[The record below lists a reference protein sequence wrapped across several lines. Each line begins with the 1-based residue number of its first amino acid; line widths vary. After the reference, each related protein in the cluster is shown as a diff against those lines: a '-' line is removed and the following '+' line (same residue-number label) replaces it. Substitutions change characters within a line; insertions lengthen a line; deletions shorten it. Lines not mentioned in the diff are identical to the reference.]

1 MAIRYVTNAD
11 GKGWLIVRHA
21 NKSTY
26 PPLPQYLKVNHQ
38 KTELGRDHFVIM
50 EGRNKGKFASVSIKA
65 SNDSYLASGASP
77 HTIAAT
83 VKFNIT
89 TGKLWYGNLGPI
101 NTKTMTGN
109 PVPVGKHN
117 LEIPYEAH
125 SLGTGYQALSKYAKT
140 WFRIGH
146 SGDRFLHPGRISA
159 GCVTVTDIAA
169 WTRIYEYLIKSRKGD
184 GKSVGTIEVIK

>member
-1 MAIRYVTNAD
+1 HTYIKNLYVFVQKKYKKIADAIGFGLNLRKSLRKANSLPRYFRAFWLQSGIAD
-11 GKGWLIVRHA
+11 DR
-21 NKSTY
+21 
-26 PPLPQYLKVNHQ
+26 
-38 KTELGRDHFVIM
+38 
-50 EGRNKGKFASVSIKA
+50 
-65 SNDSYLASGASP
+65 
-77 HTIAAT
+77 AAT

-101 NTKTMTGN
+101 NTKTMTEN

-117 LEIPYEAH
+117 LEIPYEVH
-125 SLGTGYQALSKYAKT
+125 SLGIGYQALSKYAKT